1 MLAVHASMAIAP
13 RVRASAGSNGR
24 VARAILRAPQK
35 IVVIG
40 GATNKRRASVVVS
53 AGEGFFSEPT
63 NDGATMFRFYDE
75 NDSAAKAAAQAAH
88 EAATGKK
95 DEPEPKSEAKDPTM
109 VSGDEE
115 FDVEMDNDMAEQFV
129 KQAQKGQPKSE
140 SKDPTMVSGDEEFDV
155 EVDNE
160 MAEQFVKQAQ
170 KGQPKSESKDPTMV
184 SGDEEFDV
192 EVDNEM
198 AEQFVKQAQKD
209 VSQPKSAEA
218 SKPAAK
224 MEEKATGAE
233 DDALTTAMNDWI
245 HALPEKAREK
255 LVGDL
260 SKCETE
266 EEEWMVLVASAKADS
281 TKVRAKEKEA
291 LIAEAGKKGFK

>member
-1 MLAVHASMAIAP
+1 
-13 RVRASAGSNGR
+13 
-24 VARAILRAPQK
+24 
-35 IVVIG
+35 
-40 GATNKRRASVVVS
+40 
-53 AGEGFFSEPT
+53 
-63 NDGATMFRFYDE
+63 
-75 NDSAAKAAAQAAH
+75 
-88 EAATGKK
+88 
-95 DEPEPKSEAKDPTM
+95 
-109 VSGDEE
+109 
-115 FDVEMDNDMAEQFV
+115 
-129 KQAQKGQPKSE
+129 
-140 SKDPTMVSGDEEFDV
+140 
-155 EVDNE
+155 
-160 MAEQFVKQAQ
+160 
-170 KGQPKSESKDPTMV
+170 MV

>member
-1 MLAVHASMAIAP
+1 
-13 RVRASAGSNGR
+13 
-24 VARAILRAPQK
+24 
-35 IVVIG
+35 VIG
-40 GATNKRRASVVVS
+40 GATNKRRASVVAS

-95 DEPEPKSEAKDPTM
+95 DEPEPKSEA
-109 VSGDEE
+109 
-115 FDVEMDNDMAEQFV
+115 
-129 KQAQKGQPKSE
+129 
-140 SKDPTMVSGDEEFDV
+140 
-155 EVDNE
+155 
-160 MAEQFVKQAQ
+160 
-170 KGQPKSESKDPTMV
+170 KDPTMV

>member
-13 RVRASAGSNGR
+13 RVRASSGSNGR

-40 GATNKRRASVVVS
+40 GATNKRRTSVVAS

-95 DEPEPKSEAKDPTM
+95 DEPE
-109 VSGDEE
+109 
-115 FDVEMDNDMAEQFV
+115 
-129 KQAQKGQPKSE
+129 
-140 SKDPTMVSGDEEFDV
+140 
-155 EVDNE
+155 
-160 MAEQFVKQAQ
+160 
-170 KGQPKSESKDPTMV
+170 PKSESKDPTMV

>member
-1 MLAVHASMAIAP
+1 MLAVHASVAIAP

-40 GATNKRRASVVVS
+40 GATNKRRASVVAS

-115 FDVEMDNDMAEQFV
+115 FDVEMDND
-129 KQAQKGQPKSE
+129 
-140 SKDPTMVSGDEEFDV
+140 
-155 EVDNE
+155 

>member
-40 GATNKRRASVVVS
+40 GATSKRRASVVAS

-95 DEPEPKSEAKDPTM
+95 DEPE
-109 VSGDEE
+109 
-115 FDVEMDNDMAEQFV
+115 
-129 KQAQKGQPKSE
+129 
-140 SKDPTMVSGDEEFDV
+140 
-155 EVDNE
+155 
-160 MAEQFVKQAQ
+160 
-170 KGQPKSESKDPTMV
+170 
-184 SGDEEFDV
+184 
-192 EVDNEM
+192 
-198 AEQFVKQAQKD
+198 
-209 VSQPKSAEA
+209 PKSAEA

>member
-1 MLAVHASMAIAP
+1 MLAVHASVVIAP
-13 RVRASAGSNGR
+13 RVRASAGLNGR

-40 GATNKRRASVVVS
+40 GATNKRRASVVAS

-140 SKDPTMVSGDEEFDV
+140 S
-155 EVDNE
+155 N
-160 MAEQFVKQAQ
+160 
-170 KGQPKSESKDPTMV
+170 DPTMV

>member
-95 DEPEPKSEAKDPTM
+95 DEPE
-109 VSGDEE
+109 
-115 FDVEMDNDMAEQFV
+115 
-129 KQAQKGQPKSE
+129 
-140 SKDPTMVSGDEEFDV
+140 
-155 EVDNE
+155 
-160 MAEQFVKQAQ
+160 
-170 KGQPKSESKDPTMV
+170 PKSESKDPTMV

>member
-1 MLAVHASMAIAP
+1 MAIAP

-95 DEPEPKSEAKDPTM
+95 DEPEPKSEA
-109 VSGDEE
+109 
-115 FDVEMDNDMAEQFV
+115 
-129 KQAQKGQPKSE
+129 
-140 SKDPTMVSGDEEFDV
+140 
-155 EVDNE
+155 
-160 MAEQFVKQAQ
+160 
-170 KGQPKSESKDPTMV
+170 KDPTMV

>member
-13 RVRASAGSNGR
+13 RVRPSAVSNGR

-115 FDVEMDNDMAEQFV
+115 FDVEM
-129 KQAQKGQPKSE
+129 
-140 SKDPTMVSGDEEFDV
+140 
-155 EVDNE
+155 
-160 MAEQFVKQAQ
+160 
-170 KGQPKSESKDPTMV
+170 
-184 SGDEEFDV
+184 
-192 EVDNEM
+192 DNEM